1 MKEQDQNIAIHKALG
16 LHARTQCYHCR
27 GTGQYIQVI
36 GHGHSEKRT
45 CKECKGMGT
54 VEPSPIPYTQD
65 LNAIHEAEKTLTENQ
80 WPDYSI
86 KLNEISCRLSC
97 GNVKTCGYTI
107 SATASQ
113 RAEAFLKTLNL
124 WTE

>member
-65 LNAIHEAEKTLTENQ
+65 LNAINRAERTVFGASSTTFYHQNLRDVIGIDHRYDCLALT
-80 WPDYSI
+80 
-86 KLNEISCRLSC
+86 C
-97 GNVKTCGYTI
+97 
-107 SATASQ
+107 ATAAQ
-113 RAEAFLKTLNL
+113 RSEALLKTLNL